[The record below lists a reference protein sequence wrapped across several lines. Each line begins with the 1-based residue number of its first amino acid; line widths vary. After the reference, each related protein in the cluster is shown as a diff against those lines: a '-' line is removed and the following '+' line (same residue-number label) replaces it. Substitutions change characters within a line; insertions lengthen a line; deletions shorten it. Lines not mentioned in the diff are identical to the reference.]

1 MYDIES
7 ILTQRNDVSFLLG
20 DNIQVGINGVIDY
33 SNEYS
38 RFTFLSSFD
47 KMTIIP
53 ALHRNTIAFIG
64 MGKKSSYLATKVIK

>member
-20 DNIQVGINGVIDY
+20 ENIQVGINGVIDY

-47 KMTIIP
+47 MMTIIP

-64 MGKKSSYLATKVIK
+64 MGKNSSYLATKVIK